1 VLCHVDTEDEALEV
15 IVALVQLYREQGR
28 YLERIYKWAKR
39 VGMDSI
45 KAAGRRR
52 PRQAPALLRPL
63 RLYSQKFAQVDPWEE
78 RVNGK
83 DAHEFAAMAEF
94 GVPEAAE

>member
-1 VLCHVDTEDEALEV
+1 LCHADTEDETIEIIA
-15 IVALVQLYREQGR
+15 ALVQLYREQGR

-39 VGMDSI
+39 VGTASI
-45 KAAGRRR
+45 KANILDDVEKRRACYDR
-52 PRQAPALLRPL
+52 FVH
-63 RLYSQKFAQVDPWEE
+63 SQKFAQVDPWQE

-94 GVPEAAE
+94 GMPVAAE